1 MFFKESEHHEMSL
14 RSEAIALTNISALG
28 PSSYMEENL
37 IAASPGSP
45 SVHFKANHSPRL
57 MVEAHGQSSDRQQ
70 VSEASIEGRGSSSR
84 SATSPT
90 NGLSSDRQH
99 SAMPPSRGGILP
111 HTPRTPSMSRG
122 TLGAASVANKA
133 REYPRILTDPKK
145 VDIPEKPKQKRAQ
158 AIHSPEREGQHQS
171 LEVSSGSP
179 VPDFPGR
186 RPHARIIRA
195 RICADYDPAM
205 QIVARKSSEEKGLQ
219 VLQDRIALSF
229 YFRRFLQSC
238 TRRQRN
244 EKLLQYTKMENE
256 LFLQPTLLRDLP
268 IGDILEACFRTAWI
282 TFTFRSHL
290 GGEDGKGGRFQY
302 SITCVELMGLVHHK
316 NSVLCPLSVCVCVCV
331 YERERERMHSD

>member
-1 MFFKESEHHEMSL
+1 MSL

-90 NGLSSDRQH
+90 NNHGLSSDRQP

-122 TLGAASVANKA
+122 TLSTASVANMESG
-133 REYPRILTDPKK
+133 RLQIVMDPKK
-145 VDIPEKPKQKRAQ
+145 VDIPEKLKQKRAQ
-158 AIHSPEREGQHQS
+158 AIHSPESEGRHQS
-171 LEVSSGSP
+171 LEVSSCSP
-179 VPDFPGR
+179 VIDFLGR

-219 VLQDRIALSF
+219 VLQDRIPLSF